1 MWDNRI
7 LRHYAVAD
15 GQARRPMCRITI
27 KGEKPIEA
35 LEKMFMI
42 NNKLLKSLAAGLLL
56 LGNGVASAADSYPAR
71 PIRVIVPLPPGT
83 ASDFIARTLSVPLSD
98 LYKQQIVVDNRPGA
112 GGLIGSGLTAKATA
126 DGYTFAMIAPPHTM
140 ATLLNPNPPYHPVKD
155 FTPVACVALVPNLL
169 VVSPNLPVKN
179 VLELAALLRN
189 NPGKY
194 NYASVGVGS
203 LAHIGGEIFNRAAK
217 AKAVHIP
224 FKFLGDAFTETMADR
239 VHFFL
244 FTVPSASPIVREGR
258 LRALA
263 VSGSKRSSAWPD
275 LPTVAEAGLPEAT
288 SDGWFGLVG
297 PAGVPKAVVTQ
308 LEADLTRLLREP
320 KIREALARGGA
331 EVPNDTSSATFAK
344 LMQTEYERYARLV
357 KETGL
362 TAQ

>member
-1 MWDNRI
+1 M
-7 LRHYAVAD
+7 
-15 GQARRPMCRITI
+15 
-27 KGEKPIEA
+27 
-35 LEKMFMI
+35 
-42 NNKLLKSLAAGLLL
+42 LLPACFT
-56 LGNGVASAADSYPAR
+56 SAAENYPTR

-83 ASDFIARTLSVPLSD
+83 ATDFIARTLSIPLSD

-112 GGLIGSGLTAKATA
+112 GGLIGSGLGAKATA
-126 DGYTFAMIAPPHTM
+126 DGYTFVMVAPPHTM
-140 ATLLNPNPPYHPVKD
+140 ATLLNPNPPYHPIKD
-155 FTPVACVALVPNLL
+155 FVPVAGIALVPNLL
-169 VVSPNLPVKN
+169 VVSPNLPVKS

-203 LAHIGGEIFNRAAK
+203 LAHIGAEIFNRAANTK
-217 AKAVHIP
+217 QVHVP

-239 VHFFL
+239 VHYFL

-275 LPTVAEAGLPEAT
+275 LPTMAEAGLPEAT

-297 PAGVPKAVVTQ
+297 PAGVPGAIV
-308 LEADLTRLLREP
+308 TRLHGDIAKLLRDP

-331 EVPNDTSSATFAK
+331 EVPNDTSPATFGK
-344 LMQTEYERYARLV
+344 LMQTEYERYVRLV
-357 KETGL
+357 KEAGL
-362 TAQ
+362 KAQ

>member
-1 MWDNRI
+1 
-7 LRHYAVAD
+7 
-15 GQARRPMCRITI
+15 
-27 KGEKPIEA
+27 
-35 LEKMFMI
+35 MFK
-42 NNKLLKSLAAGLLL
+42 NDKLFSLFAAGLMLL
-56 LGNGVASAADSYPAR
+56 PACFTSAAENYPTR

-83 ASDFIARTLSVPLSD
+83 ATDFIARTLSIPLSD

-112 GGLIGSGLTAKATA
+112 GGLIGSGLGAKATA
-126 DGYTFAMIAPPHTM
+126 DGYTLVMIAPPHTM

-155 FTPVACVALVPNLL
+155 FTPVAGIALVPNLL
-169 VVSPNLPVKN
+169 VVSPNLPVKT
-179 VLELAALLRN
+179 VKELAALLRN

-203 LAHIGGEIFNRAAK
+203 LAHIGAEIFNRAANTK
-217 AKAVHIP
+217 QVHVP

-239 VHFFL
+239 VHYFL

-297 PAGVPKAVVTQ
+297 PAGVPGAIV
-308 LEADLTRLLREP
+308 TRLHGDIAKLLRDP

-331 EVPNDTSSATFAK
+331 EVPNDTSPATFGK
-344 LMQTEYERYARLV
+344 LMQTEYERYVRLV
-357 KETGL
+357 KEAGL
-362 TAQ
+362 KTQ

>member
-1 MWDNRI
+1 
-7 LRHYAVAD
+7 
-15 GQARRPMCRITI
+15 
-27 KGEKPIEA
+27 
-35 LEKMFMI
+35 MF
-42 NNKLLKSLAAGLLL
+42 NNKYLMKFIVAGLLTL
-56 LGNGVASAADSYPAR
+56 PASIASAADNYPAR

-83 ASDFIARTLSVPLSD
+83 ASDFIARTLSVPLSE
-98 LYKQQIVVDNRPGA
+98 LYKQQMVVDNRPGA

-126 DGYTFAMIAPPHTM
+126 DGYTFAMIAAPHIM
-140 ATLLNPNPPYHPVKD
+140 ATLLNPNPPYHPLKD
-155 FTPVACVALVPNLL
+155 FTPVAGIALVPNLL
-169 VVSPNLPVKN
+169 VVSPNLPVKS

-194 NYASVGVGS
+194 NFASVGVGS
-203 LAHIGGEIFNRAAK
+203 LAHIGGEIFNRAAN
-217 AKAVHIP
+217 AKQVHVP

-239 VHFFL
+239 VHYFL

-297 PAGVPKAVVTQ
+297 PAGMPNRVIVQ
-308 LEADLTRLLREP
+308 LQADIEKLLREP
-320 KIREALARGGA
+320 KIRESLARGGA
-331 EVPNDTSSATFAK
+331 EVPNDTSAAAFAK
-344 LMQTEYERYARLV
+344 LMWAEYERYVRLV
-357 KETGL
+357 KEAGL